1 MGTAHPPVALP
12 DRVTGTGRGAAPGG
26 AVATWPH
33 PKKIYIE
40 PWESWP
46 PGPNRSI
53 LVYFFPE
60 REREFL
66 KQNYELHLFIYY
78 NPSIIYVL
86 FISGVLN

>member
-1 MGTAHPPVALP
+1 MGTAQPPVALP
-12 DRVTGTGRGAAPGG
+12 DRVMGTGRDGAPGG
-26 AVATWPH
+26 AVATWPRL
-33 PKKIYIE
+33 KRIYIE

-78 NPSIIYVL
+78 NPSIIYLL